1 MGIFKVDQ
9 KVLGFGYLLLMLITG
24 HGKPERASERNNRGD
39 GRCSRERIFFIGLK
53 VCPNSEGF

>member
-24 HGKPERASERNNRGD
+24 HGKPERASEGTTVATVV
-39 GRCSRERIFFIGLK
+39 CSWEGIF
-53 VCPNSEGF
+53 CR

>member
-9 KVLGFGYLLLMLITG
+9 KVLGLGIGDAGLSG
-24 HGKPERASERNNRGD
+24 HGSLRGHLKGTTVATVD
-39 GRCSRERIFFIGLK
+39 VAGRESFIGLK